1 MFLLLSSELTMAKRP
16 KSASGNR
23 RPVSEYA
30 KMAARMG
37 GNPRFKV
44 GVKRFVYN

>member
-1 MFLLLSSELTMAKRP
+1 MAKRP
-16 KSASGNR
+16 KSACGNR

-30 KMAARMG
+30 KMAAAMG

-44 GVKRFVYN
+44 KYFTCSARWNNI